1 MDTQTFHSLICS
13 GVSHAVTE
21 SSDKTK
27 VDQSNPKT
35 VGGGGSSMKLE
46 HKELVSLHLRPSHIQ
61 QLTIKVLTNSYNK
74 NYESNHAKG

>member
-35 VGGGGSSMKLE
+35 VGGAGGGGLIYEAGTQGAGKPSPQAIAHPTTHNQSSYKL
-46 HKELVSLHLRPSHIQ
+46 LQ
-61 QLTIKVLTNSYNK
+61 
-74 NYESNHAKG
+74 